1 MPFYDCDAVA
11 GLVAGAGLAAVEV
24 MAEDKCFVMLAARKP
39 GQ

>member
-24 MAEDKCFVMLAARKP
+24 MVGWCMVTL
-39 GQ
+39 